1 MRNVVLV
8 LGLFLFVLAAP
19 SGARAETQ
27 GLVVVLR
34 HALAPGTSD
43 PAGFRLGDCTTQ
55 RNLDDRGR
63 AQARAIGDR
72 LRVDGFAGA
81 GVFTSEWCRCR
92 ETAELLGLG
101 PVRPLPAL
109 NSFFGRP
116 DERAS
121 RDRALRAFLARL
133 PADGPP
139 VVLVTHM
146 VNILALTGR
155 GTASGGGLV
164 LRLDGRGGF
173 DVVRPLPA
181 PPTS

>member
-1 MRNVVLV
+1 MRIRLLTPALLVV
-8 LGLFLFVLAAP
+8 VLAAP
-19 SGARAETQ
+19 AGARAETQ

-63 AQARAIGDR
+63 AQARAIGTT
-72 LRVDGFAGA
+72 LAAEGFAGA
-81 GVFTSEWCRCR
+81 AVFTSEWCRCR

-121 RDRALRAFLARL
+121 RDRDLRAFLAAL

-146 VNILALTGR
+146 VNIQALTGR

-164 LRLDGRGGF
+164 LWLDGRGGF
-173 DVVRPLPA
+173 DVLRPLPA